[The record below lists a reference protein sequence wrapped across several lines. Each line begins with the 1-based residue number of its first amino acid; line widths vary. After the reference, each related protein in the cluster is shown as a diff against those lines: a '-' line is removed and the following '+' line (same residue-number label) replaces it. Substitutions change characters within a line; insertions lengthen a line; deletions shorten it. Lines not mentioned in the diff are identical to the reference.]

1 MLEIVAVAFC
11 AQWTLYV
18 VWRASAAPTT
28 PSTTVMDFIYK
39 DEGDYYNPNE
49 GYEPYWPD
57 GEWVFELPRD
67 RDLNASTTKWPLV
80 CGEECIYLYTRIGK
94 VCGHV
99 SDDVT
104 YYGCTA
110 SFCSGWYVDDLTGG
124 FKTFDTYCNFL
135 DVQCRN
141 KFHSSNCLIHFNTNI
156 GLVLTCANM
165 SSSLIHFCEG
175 LR

>member
-1 MLEIVAVAFC
+1 MDSVRRVARFRCTDDAFH
-11 AQWTLYV
+11 YH
-18 VWRASAAPTT
+18 
-28 PSTTVMDFIYK
+28 
-39 DEGDYYNPNE
+39 EGDYYNPNE

-141 KFHSSNCLIHFNTNI
+141 KFHSRLIFVHVGECLAQQDLWYKPMFTDSQP
-156 GLVLTCANM
+156 VSRFKSYM
-165 SSSLIHFCEG
+165 SSLSSVFANITATPFG
-175 LR
+175 